1 MDSIG
6 DVEPYRKRDLLVK
19 REDAVPLGPDE
30 HFIADLIGLSVVTDA
45 GEEFGTVR
53 DILQTGAND
62 VYVIDGRD
70 GKEYLFPSIRE
81 CILDVNLE
89 QGQVTVHIMDG
100 LLDL

>member
-1 MDSIG
+1 M
-6 DVEPYRKRDLLVK
+6 
-19 REDAVPLGPDE
+19 
-30 HFIADLIGLSVVTDA
+30 VTDA

-89 QGQVTVHIMDG
+89 QGQVTVHVMDG
-100 LLDL
+100 LLYL